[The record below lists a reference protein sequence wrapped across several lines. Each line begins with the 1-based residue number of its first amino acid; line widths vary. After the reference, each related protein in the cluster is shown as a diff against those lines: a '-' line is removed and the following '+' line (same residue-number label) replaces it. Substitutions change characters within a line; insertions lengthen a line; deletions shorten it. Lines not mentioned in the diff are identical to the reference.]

1 MNFALDLEA
10 TDLAPVFAQYGRL
23 HLPGVL
29 SEGDANAVHAA
40 MGVTPWVKSM
50 HVAGQSYDVALSD
63 LENLTQDARADLNAA
78 FLTGGVS
85 EFQFRY
91 DACRISDIY
100 DVGLEMQGELAALG
114 AAYKMLNSAS
124 FLDFVRQL
132 TRDPRPAFADAQATR
147 FRAGDFLTAHDDAVA
162 GKNRLYAYVLNLTPA
177 WRTDWGGLL
186 AFHDQDGHVAEAYA
200 PVFNALNIFRVPQK
214 HSVTEVA
221 SYATGDRL
229 SITGWIRER

>member
-1 MNFALDLEA
+1 MNFALDLKA
-10 TDLAPVFAQYGRL
+10 ADLAPVFAQYGRL

-50 HVAGQSYDVALSD
+50 HVAGQSYDVAFD
-63 LENLTQDARADLNAA
+63 ELENLTDEARADLNAA
-78 FLTGGVS
+78 FLVGGVG

-100 DVGLEMQGELAALG
+100 DVGLEMLGEISALG
-114 AAYKMLNSAS
+114 AAYKMLNSAA
-124 FLDFVRQL
+124 FLDFVRTL
-132 TRDPRPAFADAQATR
+132 TRDSRPAFADAQATR
-147 FRAGDFLTAHDDAVA
+147 FRAGDFLTAHDDAAA
-162 GKNRLYAYVLNLTPA
+162 GKKRLYAYVLNLTPS

-221 SYATGDRL
+221 SYATGERL